1 MARAC
6 FLFDADDNPV
16 KGRLSNDSEP
26 IWRVLRPILALRK
39 ALRELGAA
47 NVEAQLQQAIRSGEW
62 LEIDAHALCKAIRK
76 CARELRKRPETAM
89 LVPDELKSEQ
99 RSALTSEQQRE
110 IVQRVKALFL
120 PPDGYAAI
128 CLDAT
133 MRYMRPLIEGPAC
146 YLGPVAERPDKHSG
160 A

>member
-1 MARAC
+1 M
-6 FLFDADDNPV
+6 
-16 KGRLSNDSEP
+16 
-26 IWRVLRPILALRK
+26 
-39 ALRELGAA
+39 
-47 NVEAQLQQAIRSGEW
+47 RSGKW
-62 LEIDAHALCKAIRK
+62 SEIDAQALCKAIRK
-76 CARELRKRPETAM
+76 CARELRKRLETAM
-89 LVPDELKSEQ
+89 LAPDELKSEQ

-120 PPDGYAAI
+120 PSDGYAAI

-146 YLGPVAERPDKHSG
+146 YLGPVAERLDKHSG